1 MITIGGIF
9 GRIGV
14 VLIGYLALR
23 LVLKVIVNLLRQNG
37 KPLPEALKKVFQ
49 FVNKTHRLV
58 GISAVSVIIAHFV
71 LQYSRFNYIPLAGL
85 LAGLAFFFQAGAGLL
100 MRAEKDKA
108 KRQKFVVAHTV
119 WGLILVAAVFN
130 HRLKIFKI

>member
-14 VLIGYLALR
+14 LLIGYLALR

-37 KPLPEALKKVFQ
+37 KPLPEALKKVVQ

-85 LAGLAFFFQAGAGLL
+85 LAGLALLLQAGAGFL

-119 WGLILVAAVFN
+119 WGLILVATVFN
-130 HRLKIFKI
+130 HRLKIFRM

>member
-23 LVLKVIVNLLRQNG
+23 LVLKVFVNLLRQNG

-85 LAGLAFFFQAGAGLL
+85 LAGLALLLQAGAGLL
-100 MRAEKDKA
+100 MCAEKDKA